1 MPRRLIIQGVAGSG
15 KTSVA
20 LHRMAYLLYRFKD
33 TISSSQ
39 MMIIS
44 PNRVFSDYISNV
56 LPELGEESIL
66 ESGMEDIAEA
76 ELKGICRFQTF
87 NEQAADLLESDDA
100 KRIERIRFKSS
111 AIFVTELDD
120 FIRLAAERY
129 FAPKDIEV
137 DRTRIPKGEIAN
149 AYRASS
155 GLPIKSRLEKTASVV
170 AAAVRDEEGRRL
182 PPSAVRK
189 AKTAIRNMFAFPN
202 SLALYEEFYKHL
214 GKPELFKRNKTKRL
228 EFEDVFP
235 LLYVKIHLE
244 GTTGFGHIQHLLVDE
259 MQDYAP
265 IQYAVL
271 AKLFPCK
278 KTILGDGSQ
287 SVNPYSSST
296 LAVIQTI
303 FPEADTVELTK
314 SYRSTLEI
322 ANFAQHINRNPK
334 LIPVERHGEAPKVIP
349 CGDSRDELEAIG
361 NACRAFQNSEHRSL
375 ALICKTQKQAERL
388 YERLLPVMIEIKLLD
403 FGSERF
409 HDGIVVTFAHMAK
422 GLEFDRVIVPG
433 ANAAT
438 YRTELDR
445 SLLYIACTRA
455 MHALTVTYCGEPAAF
470 LPG

>member
-56 LPELGEESIL
+56 LSELGEESIL
-66 ESGMEDIAEA
+66 ESGMEDIAAA

-155 GLPIKSRLEKTASVV
+155 GLPIKSRLE
-170 AAAVRDEEGRRL
+170 
-182 PPSAVRK
+182 
-189 AKTAIRNMFAFPN
+189 N
-202 SLALYEEFYKHL
+202 
-214 GKPELFKRNKTKRL
+214 
-228 EFEDVFP
+228 
-235 LLYVKIHLE
+235 
-244 GTTGFGHIQHLLVDE
+244 
-259 MQDYAP
+259 
-265 IQYAVL
+265 
-271 AKLFPCK
+271 
-278 KTILGDGSQ
+278 
-287 SVNPYSSST
+287 
-296 LAVIQTI
+296 
-303 FPEADTVELTK
+303 
-314 SYRSTLEI
+314 
-322 ANFAQHINRNPK
+322 
-334 LIPVERHGEAPKVIP
+334 
-349 CGDSRDELEAIG
+349 
-361 NACRAFQNSEHRSL
+361 
-375 ALICKTQKQAERL
+375 
-388 YERLLPVMIEIKLLD
+388 ERLLPVMIEIKLLD

-409 HDGIVVTFAHMAK
+409 HDGIVVTFANMAK

>member
-20 LHRMAYLLYRFKD
+20 LHRMAYLLFRFKD

-100 KRIERIRFKSS
+100 KRIERIRFKSN

-202 SLALYEEFYKHL
+202 SLAMYEEFYKHL
-214 GKPELFKRNKTKRL
+214 GKPLLFKRNKTKRL

-349 CGDSRDELEAIG
+349 CGDSRQ
-361 NACRAFQNSEHRSL
+361 RA
-375 ALICKTQKQAERL
+375 
-388 YERLLPVMIEIKLLD
+388 LP
-403 FGSERF
+403 RR
-409 HDGIVVTFAHMAK
+409 
-422 GLEFDRVIVPG
+422 DRRDLCPYG
-433 ANAAT
+433 Q
-438 YRTELDR
+438 
-445 SLLYIACTRA
+445 RA
-455 MHALTVTYCGEPAAF
+455 
-470 LPG
+470 